1 MFVVL
6 ATVEGLER
14 NSVDGFIHYTNI
26 YWVSII
32 YRQLLGIR
40 NTVVNKAY
48 TVPVFWELNDMM

>member
-6 ATVEGLER
+6 AIVEGLER
-14 NSVDGFIHYTNI
+14 NSVDAFIHYANI

-40 NTVVNKAY
+40 STVVNKAY
-48 TVPVFWELNDMM
+48 TVPVFWELNDIM